1 VAVTTV
7 AALFRAAPAAN
18 ASPVPSIGSFTPASG
33 PVGSTVEID
42 GSGLSG
48 ATGVAFNLVTATF
61 SIVSDSE
68 ITATVPLGEDRGP
81 ITVTTPGGT
90 ATSVTSFG
98 LVGIYVTT
106 TILPPVGR
114 NTWYSQQLGVGGGT
128 APYTW
133 SRKGKLPKG
142 LTLTTTGVLSGL
154 VSAKKA
160 LSRTYAVTF
169 RVRDATK
176 HRPEVASQTFSL
188 VVA

>member
-7 AALFRAAPAAN
+7 VALFVAVPAAG

-42 GSGLSG
+42 GSGLSE
-48 ATGVAFNLVTATF
+48 ATGVAFNLVAATF

-81 ITVTTPGGT
+81 ITVTAPGGT
-90 ATSVTSFG
+90 ATSSTSFG

-106 TILPPVGR
+106 TSLPPVGR
-114 NTWYSQQLGVGGGT
+114 NTWYSQQLGVGGGK

-142 LTLTTTGVLSGL
+142 LTLTAAGVLSGI

-160 LSRTYAVTF
+160 LSRTYAITI
-169 RVRDATK
+169 RVSDATK
-176 HRPEVASQTFSL
+176 HHPQVASQAFSL
-188 VVA
+188 VVS